1 MNERTRL
8 VFAGFLKLTTSEKA
22 DLINAI
28 KEYYEKSEVEQR
40 AIKTMTESVV
50 RKAVLGPLSG
60 GCPCCGR

>member
-22 DLINAI
+22 DFI
-28 KEYYEKSEVEQR
+28 KEIREYYDKSELEQR
-40 AIKTMTESVV
+40 VIENLTESVV